1 MRRSRCQKPGATAR
15 AGFVLVYVLWV
26 LAILTVI
33 TLGFGRRASLDAR
46 AARFGLDQTEALYM
60 ARGGVHYGLAQVR
73 LRRQI
78 APMIRSFLVNDP
90 TYGVSRDQIEQ
101 IDIPVSILGR
111 VDMKELFADQFDGRL
126 ENDQC
131 EVLIEDEERRIGI
144 NRAPRE
150 LLEGI
155 KGMSFRTVGAIY
167 DRIHGLE
174 GDPASPFTVIEE
186 LLFMRGVDEDDWVGD
201 DRTPGLMRY
210 FTIYGDGKINFN
222 TASPEVLA
230 LVPDLDR
237 GLLND
242 LLAYRAG
249 KDGKLGTVDDRSFE
263 SLDQLSKELGVSMD
277 RLTPLATYC
286 KASSQYFRIR
296 GVATRRQGRVH
307 AECVA
312 VCFFDEDEESP
323 THGQLL
329 TLDWRE
335 QVSGS

>member
-1 MRRSRCQKPGATAR
+1 MRRHCNQRQDTTAR

-46 AARFGLDQTEALYM
+46 AARFGLDQAEALYM

-73 LRRQI
+73 LRREI
-78 APMIRSFLVNDP
+78 APMIRSFYVNDP
-90 TYGVSRDQIEQ
+90 TYGVNRDQIEQ

-126 ENDQC
+126 ENDRC

-144 NRAPRE
+144 NHAPRE
-150 LLEGI
+150 LLEEI
-155 KGMSFRTVGAIY
+155 EGMSFRTAGAIY
-167 DRIHGLE
+167 DRIHGLD
-174 GDPASPFTVIEE
+174 GDPATPFTVVEE

-201 DRTPGLMRY
+201 DSTPGLMQY
-210 FTIYGDGKINFN
+210 FTVYGDGKINFN

-230 LVPDLDR
+230 LVPDLDK
-237 GLLND
+237 GLLDD
-242 LLAYRAG
+242 LIAYRAG
-249 KDGKLGTVDDRSFE
+249 KDGKIGTADDRSFD
-263 SLDQLSKELGVSMD
+263 SLDAVSKELGISMD
-277 RLTPLATYC
+277 RLAPLAMYC
-286 KASSQYFRIR
+286 KVSSQYFRIR